1 MRIRLDIS
9 EGSSRTIF
17 TRSISRLDESF
28 CLTTDG
34 DQACA
39 IPYWFREFIDKVN
52 QIAQPLKARAPA
64 LTWEGDT
71 IVKELLPTLAKRISD
86 GNINKGTE
94 AVFAAIIAR
103 TGVSLLGEFPQYSL
117 FQEWIDQ
124 EIRQSSERLNK
135 KLGPVIW
142 RFEQTEA
149 ETAKVVQR
157 MAERLEKRVAFI
169 KVSHEGG
176 SQYKLQRIDGQF
188 KAVDITQV
196 PPAGWEQYKANVRMK
211 DVPILGSFVLFINL
225 VNVGLAQNSAFSER
239 DTENIFLNGA
249 KVLSAVLGVGS
260 AALAVAQGVSESIAK
275 RKSESATAFT
285 KSSRLLGSSASRL
298 AAWASVADV
307 FIYSWE
313 GWKEI
318 RQSNYEA
325 AGAKALSAGGSAVT
339 ATGSFMLAAAYSKAA
354 AGTLSGA
361 ALTAALSVAASVT
374 LVGLSIFVGGTLWH
388 SLTPQEPIEHW
399 LRNSRFGQKPKY
411 SGFHEELDALYQI
424 YYGPHISFQE
434 LDETNY
440 RTGTRTRRIE
450 LRVELPVSNS
460 QSVLH
465 GQLAL
470 VKGNWFFSAEEREE
484 LSFPP
489 TSWVRDPRIR
499 DRVVLTR
506 SFHLSSDSATI
517 RRLEGNLIY
526 QVEPGLIVPQQEV
539 NLSLKA

>member
-196 PPAGWEQYKANVRMK
+196 PPAGWEQYKANVRIK

-225 VNVGLAQNSAFSER
+225 VNVGLAGRLLFSSNGSEPILNITKTISA
-239 DTENIFLNGA
+239 L
-249 KVLSAVLGVGS
+249 LGVGS
-260 AALAVAQGVSESIAK
+260 AALSAAQVVSEAIAR
-275 RKSESATAFT
+275 RKSESSTAF
-285 KSSRLLGSSASRL
+285 KKRGHLLGSAASRL
-298 AAWASVADV
+298 AAWASVIDV
-307 FIYSWE
+307 LIYSWE
-313 GWKEI
+313 VWQEI
-318 RQSNYEA
+318 RKSNYEA
-325 AGAKALSAGGSAVT
+325 AGAKTLSAGGT
-339 ATGSFMLAAAYSKAA
+339 AITAAGSFMLAAAYSKAA

-361 ALTAALSVAASVT
+361 AFTSALGIAASVT
-374 LVGLSIFVGGTLWH
+374 FIGLAVFVGGLLWYN
-388 SLTPQEPIEHW
+388 LTPQEPIEHW
-399 LRNSRFGQKPKY
+399 LYNNRFGKKPKY
-411 SGFHEELDALYQI
+411 SGFQEELDALYRI
-424 YYGPHISFQE
+424 CYGPRLSFQQ
-434 LDETNY
+434 LDEMNY
-440 RTGTRTRRIE
+440 RTGSRIHRIE
-450 LRVELPVSNS
+450 LRVELPISS
-460 QSVLH
+460 EQSALH
-465 GQLAL
+465 GQLVL
-470 VKGNWFFSAEEREE
+470 VKSNGWLFSSDDREE
-484 LSFPP
+484 LMFTPFD
-489 TSWVRDPRIR
+489 WVRDPQIR

-506 SFHLSSDSATI
+506 SFHLRSSSTTI
-517 RRLEGNLIY
+517 RCLEGSLFY
-526 QVEPGLIVPQQEV
+526 QVEPGLVVPLPDV
-539 NLSLKA
+539 NVSLKA

>member
-1 MRIRLDIS
+1 M
-9 EGSSRTIF
+9 
-17 TRSISRLDESF
+17 
-28 CLTTDG
+28 
-34 DQACA
+34 
-39 IPYWFREFIDKVN
+39 
-52 QIAQPLKARAPA
+52 
-64 LTWEGDT
+64 
-71 IVKELLPTLAKRISD
+71 
-86 GNINKGTE
+86 
-94 AVFAAIIAR
+94 
-103 TGVSLLGEFPQYSL
+103 
-117 FQEWIDQ
+117 
-124 EIRQSSERLNK
+124 
-135 KLGPVIW
+135 
-142 RFEQTEA
+142 
-149 ETAKVVQR
+149 
-157 MAERLEKRVAFI
+157 
-169 KVSHEGG
+169 
-176 SQYKLQRIDGQF
+176 
-188 KAVDITQV
+188 
-196 PPAGWEQYKANVRMK
+196 
-211 DVPILGSFVLFINL
+211 
-225 VNVGLAQNSAFSER
+225 
-239 DTENIFLNGA
+239 
-249 KVLSAVLGVGS
+249 
-260 AALAVAQGVSESIAK
+260 
-275 RKSESATAFT
+275 
-285 KSSRLLGSSASRL
+285 
-298 AAWASVADV
+298 ADV

-313 GWKEI
+313 GWQEA

-325 AGAKALSAGGSAVT
+325 AGAKALSGGGSAVI

-374 LVGLSIFVGGTLWH
+374 LVGLSIFMGGIFWH

-399 LRNSRFGQKPKY
+399 LRNNRFGQKPKY

-484 LSFPP
+484 LSFTP

-517 RRLEGNLIY
+517 RRLEGRLCY
-526 QVEPGLIVPQQEV
+526 QVGPGLIVPQQEV